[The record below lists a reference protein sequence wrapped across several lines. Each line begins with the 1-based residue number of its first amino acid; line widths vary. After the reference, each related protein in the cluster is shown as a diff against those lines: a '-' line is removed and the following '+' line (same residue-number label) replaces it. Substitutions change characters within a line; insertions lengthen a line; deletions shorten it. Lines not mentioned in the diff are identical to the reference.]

1 MAKRNGFASKNI
13 TLASKRNTL
22 ASRQSGTLIWQ
33 ASLCNPYRIHGIIW
47 INIMQQFKNEL
58 TQNIPPALSQFD
70 QLPNSAYI
78 RLPVIMSLYGVS
90 AATIWRGVKN
100 STVPKPAKLS
110 ERCTAW
116 NVGLVRKALAEK
128 SVQL

>member
-1 MAKRNGFASKNI
+1 
-13 TLASKRNTL
+13 
-22 ASRQSGTLIWQ
+22 
-33 ASLCNPYRIHGIIW
+33 
-47 INIMQQFKNEL
+47 MQQSKSEP
-58 TQNIPPALSQFD
+58 TQAIPEALVNFD

-116 NVGLVRKALAEK
+116 NVGMVRKALAEK
-128 SVQL
+128 AVQL